1 MKFEIISVENDDTY
15 VVSLN
20 EIFARKC
27 SITEK
32 GINCGY
38 VTSDGT
44 YFSEKINY
52 KLLLHINRISD
63 EDYSTLKDAYADEK
77 YYLEDWEW
85 YDEWCNGKDTFY
97 LKNGTEIKIIRTI
110 D

>member
-32 GINCGY
+32 
-38 VTSDGT
+38 
-44 YFSEKINY
+44 INY
-52 KLLLHINRISD
+52 KLLLHINRIVM
-63 EDYSTLKDAYADEK
+63 
-77 YYLEDWEW
+77 
-85 YDEWCNGKDTFY
+85 
-97 LKNGTEIKIIRTI
+97 KIIVL
-110 D
+110 